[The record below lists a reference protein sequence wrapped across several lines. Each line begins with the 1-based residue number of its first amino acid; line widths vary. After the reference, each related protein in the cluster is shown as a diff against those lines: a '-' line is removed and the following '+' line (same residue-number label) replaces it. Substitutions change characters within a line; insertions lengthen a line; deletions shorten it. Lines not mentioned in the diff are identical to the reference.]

1 MKNGFVI
8 LGLLAVLVLGQVAEA
23 KQRASNKNGKD
34 VVVHDRL
41 APVVMHRVFPP
52 YLGKHVYDR
61 SAK

>member
-1 MKNGFVI
+1 MKNGAVI
-8 LGLLAVLVLGQVAEA
+8 FGLLFALVAGHVAEA
-23 KQRASNKNGKD
+23 KQYATKKNGKE